1 MNTFFGKTAQMIQA
15 VDDSLGNLQK
25 ILLKIMTVLVVLS
38 VSLCTIALIYL
49 LTAKHQDFKEV
60 RATVLCRVTCMHMPV
75 MRHQPF
81 PP

>member
-25 ILLKIMTVLVVLS
+25 ILLRIMIVLVVLS
-38 VSLCTIALIYL
+38 VSLCSIALIYL

-60 RATVLCRVTCMHMPV
+60 RVSVVLRSACACLP
-75 MRHQPF
+75 
-81 PP
+81 